1 MGSAASFAKAA
12 QDASDVQIRAA
23 LGDLSPEDL
32 AKAHQALTLASTN
45 DGAAP
50 LVNSADVVV
59 AAGENED
66 GVDEAL
72 AKELAEQEKL
82 FLKCL
87 RKRAEREAKKKLE
100 KEEKKAAAKKLK
112 EEALEAAFD
121 NELDVLLKL
130 LEQGVEPEC
139 ADEHGTTLL
148 SEACAG
154 NAKEVV
160 EMLLGEACDPNSIGR
175 YHRSPL
181 WRAAY
186 AGNDELIRVLLRSGG
201 DPRECDEQG
210 ARPIDVA
217 SNAMSR
223 EYLLTWDPAS
233 TDRIKEDKRKA
244 AKNAE
249 KEEKAKFQRQKQELS
264 DSLEES
270 ERKMQISRS
279 ELMRA
284 RKLLGDYRQQ
294 KVSFAEQ
301 GQAEKIAELEPLIEG
316 AEASVKLY
324 EASVQEWDWKA
335 SRARLKMNDLEQA
348 KKEKE
353 AKAAGKF
360 RGFRVEILCASLEE
374 LDKLLPHLGKSLE
387 VVEDFAWNDID
398 LVIGDAMIREGV
410 FKHLKP
416 SEFNK
421 IFLQSYGRLPAE
433 AANEEE
439 GDENAEPPFPITI
452 GFARGFNRVIPI
464 KAIADVLLKDIGG
477 LRAKDGRWPFV
488 VDPSGR
494 TSTFIKYTGAAVYTI
509 VELQDMDSMRLRRA
523 LLNSLL
529 NGGAILID
537 LGSFDMKIDVVADK
551 FNELEKGLFA
561 KLLDRSVLYSYLF
574 PRRFKSLISKELAQ
588 DFQISAFLDHSLEKF
603 IFGFVTSFR
612 DPDLDFAKQFYTI
625 NVKNDEDEVDGE
637 GPS

>member
-1 MGSAASFAKAA
+1 MGSAGS
-12 QDASDVQIRAA
+12 
-23 LGDLSPEDL
+23 L
-32 AKAHQALTLASTN
+32 AKEAHEATDDELCTVLRSLSSDSLARVKKALTLAR
-45 DGAAP
+45 
-50 LVNSADVVV
+50 SADPLTQTGVV
-59 AAGENED
+59 AAGEDED

-87 RKRAEREAKKKLE
+87 RKRAERETKRKQE
-100 KEEKKAAAKKLK
+100 KEEKRAAAKKLK
-112 EEALEAAFD
+112 EQALEAAFD
-121 NELDVLLKL
+121 NELDLLLKL
-130 LEQGVEPEC
+130 FDQGVEPEC

-160 EMLLGEACDPNSIGR
+160 EMLLGEACDPNAIGR

-186 AGNDELIRVLLRSGG
+186 AGNHELIRMLLRSGG

-217 SNAMSR
+217 SNAKSR
-223 EYLLTWDPAS
+223 EFLVTWDPSS

-249 KEEKAKFQRQKQELS
+249 KEEKAKFQRQQQELS
-264 DSLEES
+264 DSLEEA
-270 ERKMQISRS
+270 ERKRQVSRS
-279 ELMRA
+279 ELVRA
-284 RKLLGDYRQQ
+284 RKLLADYRQQ

-301 GQAEKIAELEPLIEG
+301 GAAEKIAELEPLIEG
-316 AEASVKLY
+316 AEASVKLF
-324 EASVQEWDWKA
+324 EASVQEWEWKS
-335 SRARLKMNDLEQA
+335 SRARLKMSDLEQA

-360 RGFRVEILCASLEE
+360 RGFRVQVSCESLED
-374 LDKLLPHLGKSLE
+374 LDFLLPRLNKSLE
-387 VVEDFAWNDID
+387 AVEDFSWKDVD
-398 LVIGDAMIREGV
+398 LVSGDSLIREGA
-410 FKHLKP
+410 FKHLKA

-421 IFLQSYGRLPAE
+421 NFLETYGRLPAE
-433 AANEEE
+433 PEETEE
-439 GDENAEPPFPITI
+439 GAENEEPPFPITL

-464 KAIADVLLKDIGG
+464 KAIADVLLKDVGG
-477 LRAKDGRWPFV
+477 LRAQDGRWPFV

-509 VELQDMDSMRLRRA
+509 VELQDMESMRLRRA
-523 LLNSLL
+523 LLNSML

-537 LGSFDMKIDVVADK
+537 LGSFDMKIEVVAEK
-551 FNELEKGLFA
+551 FNDLEKGLFA

-574 PRRFKSLISKELAQ
+574 PRRFKTLITKELAK
-588 DFQISAFLDHSLEKF
+588 DFQISAFLDTALEKF
-603 IFGFVTSFR
+603 VFGFVTSFS
-612 DPDLDFAKQFYTI
+612 DPDLEFAKQFYTVS
-625 NVKNDEDEVDGE
+625 VKNEDDE
-637 GPS
+637 P